1 MQRAT
6 RRAEREEDGGTTPDA
21 PGVQG
26 TPDSTSVQGTPDS
39 TSVQGTPDST
49 SVQGTQAL
57 TRGIALLNLVAEARA
72 PLRFA
77 EIADLAGLARPTAHR
92 ILAALVEARMLRHDA
107 STQTYAL
114 GARCLEMA
122 HRVWEGFDL
131 RATAAPELERLAR
144 LAGETA
150 RLAVL
155 DADGVLYVDQREA
168 AQEAVRLVNRVGA
181 RALPHA
187 SACGKAM
194 LAQLPAA
201 ERRLLLDR
209 LAPLAAPGPRT
220 LTDRAALERELTL
233 SAARGYALSLEEAA
247 AGVNGVAA
255 AVLDRRARPLG
266 AICLVGPAFR
276 LGEARLHA
284 LGREVIEA
292 ARRISG
298 NAAQSAMTLTVA
310 PRPAAVSPGVA
321 VAVRAAALLGEGP
334 LWHGGRLLWVDIL
347 APAIHVSDPATGSDR
362 VIAAEE
368 LVAALA
374 PRRAGG
380 VVAAARSGLRLLA
393 EDGLGPVL
401 AAPIAEG
408 AALRLNDGK
417 CDRAGRFWV
426 GSLALDS
433 TPDAGALHRIDADGS
448 ARVMQAGLHVANGIG
463 FSPDDH
469 VLYLAD
475 SGRRRIDRFDFDLAR
490 GSIANRR
497 PFVAFAEGE
506 GVPDGLTVDAEG
518 GVWVALWDG
527 WRVARYAPDGR
538 LDRVVHLPVPR
549 PTSCAFGGPGLA
561 TLYVTSAR
569 VRLSAAELAAAPL
582 SGSVFAIDAGGARGL
597 PEPDFAG

>member
-1 MQRAT
+1 MNRRKPTEDEDTAAT
-6 RRAEREEDGGTTPDA
+6 A
-21 PGVQG
+21 
-26 TPDSTSVQGTPDS
+26 
-39 TSVQGTPDST
+39 
-49 SVQGTQAL
+49 VQGTQAL
-57 TRGIALLNLVAEARA
+57 TRGIALLNLVADSPAA
-72 PLRFA
+72 LRFA
-77 EIADLAGLARPTAHR
+77 EIADRAGLARPTAHR
-92 ILAALVEARMLRHDA
+92 ILAALVEARMLRQDPL
-107 STQTYAL
+107 TQTYAL
-114 GARCLEMA
+114 GSRFLEMA

-155 DADGVLYVDQREA
+155 DGDGVLYVDQREA
-168 AQEAVRLVNRVGA
+168 EQEAVRLVNRVGA

-201 ERRLLLDR
+201 ERRALLDR
-209 LAPLAAPGPRT
+209 IAPLAAPGPRT
-220 LTDRAALERELTL
+220 ITEATALEREMTL

-276 LGEARLHA
+276 LDEARLHA
-284 LGREVIEA
+284 LGREVMEA

-310 PRPAAVSPGVA
+310 PRPAAVSPGVT

-334 LWHGGRLLWVDIL
+334 LWHQGRLHWVDIL
-347 APAIHVSDPATGSDR
+347 APALHRSDPATGEDA
-362 VIAAEE
+362 VTPVEE

-374 PRRAGG
+374 PRRGG
-380 VVAAARSGLRLLA
+380 GMVAAARSGLRALGPG
-393 EDGLGPVL
+393 GLGAVL

-417 CDRAGRFWV
+417 CDRAGCFWV

-433 TPDAGALHRIDADGS
+433 TPGAGALHRIDADGS

-463 FSPDDH
+463 FSPDDL

-475 SGRRRIDRFDFDLAR
+475 SAARRIDAFDVDVAT
-490 GSIANRR
+490 GEIGNRR
-497 PFVAFAEGE
+497 PFASFAEGE

-518 GVWVALWDG
+518 FVWVALWDG
-527 WRVARYAPDGR
+527 WRVARFAPDGR
-538 LDRVVHLPVPR
+538 PDRVIHLPVPR
-549 PTSCAFGGPGLA
+549 PTSVTFGGDA
-561 TLYVTSAR
+561 FDTLFVTSAR

-582 SGSVFAIDAGGARGL
+582 SGSVFAIDPGGIRGL
-597 PEPDFAG
+597 PEPDFQG

>member
-6 RRAEREEDGGTTPDA
+6 RKPEPEVEPSG
-21 PGVQG
+21 
-26 TPDSTSVQGTPDS
+26 
-39 TSVQGTPDST
+39 
-49 SVQGTQAL
+49 VQGTQAL
-57 TRGIALLNLVAEARA
+57 TRGIALLNLVAESAA
-72 PLRFA
+72 PPRFA
-77 EIADLAGLARPTAHR
+77 EIADRAGLARPTAHR
-92 ILAALVEARMLRHDA
+92 ILAALVEARLLRHDPL
-107 STQTYAL
+107 TQTYAL
-114 GARCLEMA
+114 GSRFLEMA

-168 AQEAVRLVNRVGA
+168 EQEAVRLVNRVGA

-194 LAQLPAA
+194 LAQLPAS
-201 ERRLLLDR
+201 ERRILLDR

-220 LTDRAALERELTL
+220 ILDIAALERELAL
-233 SAARGYALSLEEAA
+233 SAARGYALSLEEAT

-276 LGEARLHA
+276 LDEARLHA

-310 PRPAAVSPGVA
+310 PRPADISPGVA
-321 VAVRAAALLGEGP
+321 VAIRAEALLGEGP
-334 LWHGGRLLWVDIL
+334 LWHGDRLRWVDIL
-347 APAIHVSDPATGSDR
+347 APAIHVSDPATGAD
-362 VIAAEE
+362 AATPAGE

-374 PRRAGG
+374 PRRGG
-380 VVAAARSGLRLLA
+380 GFVAAARSGLRALDA
-393 EDGLGPVL
+393 KGLGAVL
-401 AAPIAEG
+401 SAPIAEG

-426 GSLALDS
+426 GSMALDS
-433 TPDAGALHRIDADGS
+433 TPDAGALHRIDADGT
-448 ARVMQAGLHVANGIG
+448 ARVMQAGLHVANGLG
-463 FSPDDH
+463 FSPNDR

-475 SGRRRIDRFDFDLAR
+475 SATRRIDRFDFDLAA
-490 GSIANRR
+490 GTIANRR
-497 PFVAFAEGE
+497 PFIRFAEGE

-527 WRVARYAPDGR
+527 WRVARYAPDGA

-569 VRLSAAELAAAPL
+569 VRLSAAALAEAPL
-582 SGSVFAIDAGGARGL
+582 SGCVFAIDPGGAHGL
-597 PEPDFAG
+597 PEPEFAG